1 MTPRFASRT
10 SHQAAI
16 VVALLLTSL
25 SAGAEVTLGVS
36 MGNTCVMAGQRQ
48 KGYLRIALTGQ
59 APEGTKKRAPG
70 NVALVLD
77 RSGSMAGE
85 KLTRAKEAVI
95 GALDRL
101 APDDIVSIIAYD
113 TRVDVLFPAA
123 KASNHA
129 AMAAAVV
136 GLTPGNTTALYDGV
150 LAGAGEIRKFKEGG
164 RVNRIVL
171 LSDGLANAGPQSPA
185 ELATLGA
192 SLRKE
197 DISVTTIGLGL
208 DFNED
213 LMTQLAAKS
222 DGNHLFAE
230 TAGDAIKAFSDEFT
244 DVLSV
249 VAKNVGITVA
259 LDPRIHPIR
268 AMGREATIA
277 AQGVYAGLVQLYS
290 GQTKYL
296 LLEVAI
302 DPISPKESFQAAS
315 AQIEYLD
322 GTTGAIERRTTS
334 TLLRVSDSPA
344 EVLASENKDVM
355 ECVVAQ
361 VATESNQ
368 DAVRL
373 RDQGR
378 VEQSKQLLQNNAQ
391 WLQQNAVKYNSPT
404 LDKLGKANQEQ
415 SSKISDVEAWKG
427 LRKSMGKGQYDIKQ
441 QTSK

>member
-1 MTPRFASRT
+1 MTPQGT
-10 SHQAAI
+10 SKMFSQVL
-16 VVALLLTSL
+16 VVVLVLTSVAAW
-25 SAGAEVTLGVS
+25 SEVTLGVS
-36 MGNTCVMAGQRQ
+36 MGNSCVVAGQKQ
-48 KGYLRIALTGQ
+48 KGYLRVALTGQ
-59 APEGTKKRAPG
+59 APEGNKKRAAG

-85 KLTRAKEAVI
+85 KLARAKEAVI
-95 GALDRL
+95 GVLERL
-101 APDDIVSIIAYD
+101 APDDIVSLIAYD
-113 TRVDVLFPAA
+113 NVVTVLCPAT
-123 KASNHA
+123 KAGDRRTLA
-129 AMAAAVV
+129 ATVA
-136 GLTPGNTTALYDGV
+136 GLTPGNATALYDGV
-150 LAGAGEIRKFKEGG
+150 QAGAAEIRKFKDGT
-164 RVNRIVL
+164 RVNRIIL
-171 LSDGLANAGPQSPA
+171 LSDGLANVGPQTPDD
-185 ELATLGA
+185 LGA
-192 SLRKE
+192 LGAALRQE

-213 LMTQLAAKS
+213 LMTKLAAKS

-230 TAGDAIKAFSDEFT
+230 TATDVLKAFTDEFQ

-259 LDPRIHPIR
+259 LDPRIRPLR
-268 AMGREATIA
+268 AMGREATISGQA
-277 AQGVYAGLVQLYS
+277 VYAGLVQMYS

-296 LLEVAI
+296 LLEVEL
-302 DPISPKESFQAAS
+302 DPISAKEPFQAAS

-322 GTTGAIERRTTS
+322 GITGTLERRTGS
-334 TLLRVSDSPA
+334 TMLRATDSPA
-344 EVLASENKDVM
+344 EAVASENKDVM

-373 RDQGR
+373 RDQGHI
-378 VEQSKQLLQNNAQ
+378 EQSKQMLQDNAQ

-415 SSKISDVEAWKG
+415 SNKIADADAWKG